1 MDIFISDLRHALRAL
16 ARNPGM
22 AAVAVICLA
31 LGIGA
36 NATMFGVVD
45 ALVFKPPAHVTDP
58 NGVVRIYFTFPPE
71 GGIGAVRTPQT
82 GYGTYEALRD
92 NTPALADVA
101 AYWPLKTSIGH
112 GEDARAVSA
121 VLVTAGFFRTL
132 GTQPALGRFFA
143 PDEERAEGSKAIVL
157 GYELWMSRFNG
168 DRGVVGRTVDV
179 SGQPY
184 IVIGIAPPEFT
195 GIDLQRVDAWLPI
208 GAATTMVGPSAL
220 EHESGTW
227 LSTFARLRNGVAPA
241 VATAEATAAFAA
253 EHAKDSDAKGVR
265 VEFAPLP
272 VGRGPNV
279 DTDTKVS
286 LWLGLVSLLVL
297 LVACANVANLL
308 LARAMA
314 RSRDIAVRLALG
326 AGRWRIAR
334 QLMTESIL
342 LAAIGAAAALLLTE
356 CTASF
361 VRGVLIPDVPLLG
374 HAVSVRVLVFASVVA
389 IGAAVVCGLA
399 PAVMIA
405 RSDLNV
411 VLKGESRGRTGR
423 FLVQRVLVGGQVAL
437 TVLLLAGAGLF
448 VQSLR
453 NIRAKDLGMDFSHVL
468 YAAVDFPTAGVATGD
483 ANALYRQMAQRVRQL
498 PGVRTAAVSIGEA
511 FRSGWAT
518 WIVVPGVP
526 ASIFK
531 RGDHALMG
539 RAVSAGYF
547 TATGTRVVAGRSF
560 TAAEH
565 QSGAHV
571 VMITESL
578 AHKYWPHGSS
588 VGACVQMDRSKSEPC
603 VTVVGVVA
611 NSPFYFVTADAA
623 DQVFV
628 PIESHDATGADGEGI
643 DVMEIRTSGDA
654 AAMIPTIRAAIWSVD
669 ATVPFPAI
677 EPVSDIIDP
686 QYRPWQLGADM
697 FGAFGLLA
705 LLLAAVGLYGVLSY
719 AVVQQTRELGIRA
732 ALGAQRSALVR
743 MVVTSG
749 LTTAFVGAAIGVV
762 AALGAG
768 RFIASL
774 LYHVSARDPMSLAV
788 GAMSLMLVAGIASYL
803 PARRASRVDPME
815 ALRAE

>member
-1 MDIFISDLRHALRAL
+1 MDTLVQDLRHALRAL

-45 ALVFKPPAHVTDP
+45 ALMFKAPAHVTDP
-58 NGVVRIYFTFPPE
+58 NGVVRIYFAYPGLP
-71 GGIGAVRTPQT
+71 GGAAIRTPRA

-92 NTPALADVA
+92 HTPALEDVA
-101 AYWPLKTSIGH
+101 AYWPTETSIGRGDNAH
-112 GEDARAVSA
+112 AVNV
-121 VLVTAGFFRTL
+121 VLVTASFFRTL

-143 PDEERAEGSKAIVL
+143 PNEERAEGSKTIVL
-157 GYELWMSRFNG
+157 GYELWKRRFDG
-168 DRGVVGRTVDV
+168 DRGVLGRTVDV

-184 IVIGIAPPEFT
+184 TVIGVAPPEFT
-195 GIDLQRVDAWLPI
+195 GIDLKRVDAWLPI
-208 GAATTMVGPSAL
+208 GAATTMFAPNAL
-220 EHESGTW
+220 SHENSFW
-227 LSTFARLRNGVAPA
+227 LSTLGRLRHGASRDVAA
-241 VATAEATAAFAA
+241 AQATSAFVAENATYPMI
-253 EHAKDSDAKGVR
+253 KGAR

-279 DTDTKVS
+279 GANTKVS

-314 RSRDIAVRLALG
+314 RSREIAVRLSLG

-334 QLMTESIL
+334 QLLTESMV
-342 LAAIGAAAALLLTE
+342 LALIGAAVALLLTAW
-356 CTASF
+356 TSAF
-361 VRGVLIPDVPLLG
+361 VRSVVIPDVPLLG
-374 HAVSVRVLVFASVVA
+374 HAVSLRMLAFAGVVA
-389 IGAAVVCGLA
+389 LGTGVVCGLA
-399 PAVMIA
+399 PAVVIA
-405 RSDLNV
+405 RSDLNA
-411 VLKGESRGRTGR
+411 VLKGESRGRSGR
-423 FLVQRVLVGGQVAL
+423 FLTQHALVGGQVAL
-437 TVLLLAGAGLF
+437 TVVLLAGAGLF

-453 NIRAKDLGMDFSHVL
+453 NIRAKDLGMDMTHVL
-468 YAAVDFPTAGVATGD
+468 YTTIDFRTGGVAAAD
-483 ANALYRQMAQRVRQL
+483 ANATYEQIVERVRQL
-498 PGVRTAAVSIGEA
+498 PGVRAAGVSIGEA
-511 FRSGWAT
+511 FRSGWGT
-518 WIVVPGVP
+518 SIIVPGVP
-526 ASIFK
+526 ASIPK
-531 RGDHALMG
+531 QGDISPMG

-547 TATGTRVVAGRSF
+547 RATGTRIVAGRTF

-565 QSGAHV
+565 QSAAHV
-571 VMITESL
+571 VMISESL
-578 AHKYWPHGSS
+578 AHKYWPHSS
-588 VGACVQMDRSKSEPC
+588 PVGACVHVDDPKSEPC

-611 NSPFYFVTADAA
+611 NSPFYFVTSDPA

-628 PIESHDATGADGEGI
+628 PIESHDAGGHGERI
-643 DVMEIRTSGDA
+643 DAMEIRTSGSP
-654 AAMIPTIRAAIWSVD
+654 AAMIPTIRKAIWSVD
-669 ATVPFPAI
+669 PTVPFPVMQ
-677 EPVSDIIDP
+677 PLTDIVDP

-705 LLLAAVGLYGVLSY
+705 LLLAAVGLYGVLAY

-732 ALGAQRSALVR
+732 ALGAQPETLVR

-749 LTTAFVGAAIGVV
+749 LTTAVIGASIGVA

-774 LYHVSARDPMSLAV
+774 LYNVSAHDPKSLAAAAV
-788 GAMSLMLVAGIASYL
+788 SLVLVAGIASYL
-803 PARRASRVDPME
+803 PARRAARVDPME